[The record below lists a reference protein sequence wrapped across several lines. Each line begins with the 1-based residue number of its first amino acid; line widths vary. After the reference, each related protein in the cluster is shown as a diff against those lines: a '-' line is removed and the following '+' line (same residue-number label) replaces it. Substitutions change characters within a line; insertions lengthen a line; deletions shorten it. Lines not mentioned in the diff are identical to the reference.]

1 MRGFEAGTAFGSWPS
16 LHQDTT
22 SHNWRASF
30 SATPSFRSAKLLPRI
45 HTRSNRYN
53 RCAMKHEDKLAELKK
68 RNRLAEQGG
77 GEKRRERQHK
87 EGKMSARER
96 IEFLLDDGS
105 FEETDKLVTH
115 RCNDFGM
122 AEQKYYGDGFITGY
136 GRIEGRLVYVFAQDF
151 TVFGGSL
158 SETNAAKIVKIM
170 DLAAKTGAPVIG
182 LNDSGGARIQEG
194 VMSLAGYADIFLRNT
209 LYSGVV
215 PQISAIMGP
224 CAGGAVY
231 SPAITD
237 FVFMVDKTSYMFIT
251 GPDVIKTVTHEDVT
265 KEKLG
270 GALTHNETSGV
281 AHFLAHDDAE
291 CLSMV
296 RELFSFLPSNNIDDP
311 PRKASADPIDRADG
325 ALDNIVPEQSNLPYD
340 MKDVIHAVVDDGCFF
355 EVQDHYAKNI
365 VVGFARL
372 DGRPIGIVANQPAML
387 AGTLDINASIK
398 GARFVRFCDCFNIP
412 LVTFEDV
419 PGFLPGTAQEYGG
432 IIKHGSKLL
441 YAFAEA
447 TVPKVTVIT
456 RKAYGGAY
464 CVMASKHIRTDVN
477 YAWPSAE
484 IAVMGPEGAVDIV
497 YKRELDRAANGSAL
511 KEAERQSVRNGKIE
525 EFRERFANPYVA
537 AEHGFVDAVI
547 QPRETRKKLIQAL
560 AMLETKRDKNPP
572 KKHGNI
578 PL

>member
-1 MRGFEAGTAFGSWPS
+1 M
-16 LHQDTT
+16 
-22 SHNWRASF
+22 
-30 SATPSFRSAKLLPRI
+30 LPLIRTRI
-45 HTRSNRYN
+45 LSNRYN

-122 AEQKYYGDGFITGY
+122 TEQKYYGDGFITGY

-194 VMSLAGYADIFLRNT
+194 VMSLAGYAEIFLRNT

-265 KEKLG
+265 KEQLG
-270 GALTHNETSGV
+270 GAMTHNETSGV

-311 PRKASADPIDRADG
+311 PRKASSDPIDRADG
-325 ALDNIVPEQSNLPYD
+325 ALDNIVPEQSNQPYD
-340 MKDVIHAVVDDGCFF
+340 MKDVIHAVVDDGYFF

-497 YKRELDRAANGSAL
+497 YKRELERAANGSAL
-511 KEAERQSVRNGKIE
+511 QEAERQSVRNSKIE
-525 EFRERFANPYVA
+525 EFRQRFANPYVA

-547 QPRETRKKLIQAL
+547 QPRDTRKKLIQSL